1 MIRSSNEEQV
11 VIKDGIAYVILK
23 KILQLRSGV
32 LTIKVFQFVFAIKK
46 SLLKI
51 N

>member
-1 MIRSSNEEQV
+1 MKQV

-32 LTIKVFQFVFAIKK
+32 LTIKVFQFVFAIKE